1 MERHPHTRFFS
12 FLVPV
17 FAIFMLSISF
27 FSFSP
32 HLSPSFLPLSLT
44 VLYLYTLSLSCYIYT
59 RIHSRKRTGAHYPIS
74 YFRGPRSHNTT
85 YIPLYIAAA
94 KRHTQARALYT
105 HAHTYLVNISQE
117 EYPLEFG
124 PSNCKQAKRYLLA

>member
-12 FLVPV
+12 CTCLCYLYAVYFFFLL
-17 FAIFMLSISF
+17 F
-27 FSFSP
+27 
-32 HLSPSFLPLSLT
+32 SPSFPFLPAL
-44 VLYLYTLSLSCYIYT
+44 VLNCTLPLYTLSLSCYIYT

-74 YFRGPRSHNTT
+74 YFRGLRSHNTT